1 MARLVEIYVEG
12 LGPLLKDQRALPKEA
27 TAELRTASVVIAERH
42 MVPSWRNAAM
52 RAGGWGPKLA
62 ASIRA
67 KKDRTPALQV
77 GYQKKV
83 YSGKASTNMVRYPSY
98 RGTKE
103 ETRDPW
109 PGLKW
114 APFGKGTGWMATRRP
129 YEQAAIT
136 EWGQAVDKIVRK
148 WDTNT

>member
-1 MARLVEIYVEG
+1 MAKVVDVYVEG
-12 LGPLLKDQRALPKEA
+12 LGPLLKDLRALPKEA

-52 RAGGWGPKLA
+52 RAGNWGPKLA

-67 KKDRTPALQV
+67 KRDRTPALQV

-83 YSGKASTNMVRYPSY
+83 YSGKASTNMVRYPSFM
-98 RGTKE
+98 GT
-103 ETRDPW
+103 RNH
-109 PGLKW
+109 W
-114 APFGKGTGWMATRRP
+114 APFGDGTGWMATRRP
-129 YEQAAIT
+129 YEHAAIT
-136 EWGQAVDKIVRK
+136 EWGHAVDKIVRK

>member
-1 MARLVEIYVEG
+1 MAKVVDVYVEG
-12 LGPLLKDQRALPKEA
+12 LGPLLKDLRALPKEA

-67 KKDRTPALQV
+67 KRDRTPALQV
-77 GYQKKV
+77 GFQKKV
-83 YSGKASTNMVRYPSY
+83 YRGKASTNIVRYPSAF
-98 RGTKE
+98 GTRNE
-103 ETRDPW
+103 
-109 PGLKW
+109 W
-114 APFGKGTGWMATRRP
+114 APFGDGTGWMATRRP
-129 YEQAAIT
+129 YEHAAIT
-136 EWGQAVDKIVRK
+136 EWGHAVDKIVRK

>member
-1 MARLVEIYVEG
+1 MAKLVEVYVEG
-12 LGPLLKDQRALPKEA
+12 LGPLLKDLRALPKEA

-67 KKDRTPALQV
+67 KRDRTPALQV

-83 YSGKASTNMVRYPSY
+83 YSGKASTNMVRYPSFM
-98 RGTKE
+98 GTRNE
-103 ETRDPW
+103 
-109 PGLKW
+109 W
-114 APFGKGTGWMATRRP
+114 APFGDGTGWMATRRP
-129 YEQAAIT
+129 YEHAAIT
-136 EWGQAVDKIVRK
+136 EWGHAVDKIVRK

>member
-1 MARLVEIYVEG
+1 MAKLVDVYVEG
-12 LGPLLKDQRALPKEA
+12 LGPLLKDLRALPKEA
-27 TAELRTASVVIAERH
+27 TAELRAASVVIAERH

-52 RAGGWGPKLA
+52 RAGNWGPKLA

-83 YSGKASTNMVRYPSY
+83 YRGKASTNMVRYPSY
-98 RGTKE
+98 RGTTVE
-103 ETRDPW
+103 GQPF
-109 PGLKW
+109 
-114 APFGKGTGWMATRRP
+114 APFGDGTGWMATRRP